1 MSLREKHFMYVQYT
15 VYSIYTGRDRSLE
28 VESSYTKLNILRN
41 CSLESEAL
49 LFLVNA
55 EIVEEHLTLEVLQV
69 ALPRRFTSWD
79 NMYRKESAHTIL

>member
-1 MSLREKHFMYVQYT
+1 MYEHIQFT
-15 VYSIYTGRDRSLE
+15 VYIYTGRDRSLE

-69 ALPRRFTSWD
+69 ALPRRFTP
-79 NMYRKESAHTIL
+79 